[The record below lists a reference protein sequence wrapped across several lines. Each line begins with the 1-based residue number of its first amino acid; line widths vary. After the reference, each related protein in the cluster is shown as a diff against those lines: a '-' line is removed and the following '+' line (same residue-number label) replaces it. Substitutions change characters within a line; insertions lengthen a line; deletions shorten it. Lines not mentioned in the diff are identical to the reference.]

1 MLFVMLEFFTSSYY
15 FSLKFFYVDLLFFF
29 KIFIEFITIL
39 LYFMS
44 WLFGI
49 EACGIPVPQ
58 PGIKPVP
65 SALDGE
71 VLTTGPPGK
80 SLTTSSCFTILQ
92 CFPIRHQYFL
102 YAASMPPDATHLLFC
117 TLSH

>member
-1 MLFVMLEFFTSSYY
+1 MF
-15 FSLKFFYVDLLFFF
+15 
-29 KIFIEFITIL
+29 
-39 LYFMS
+39 
-44 WLFGI
+44 WLFGL

-65 SALDGE
+65 SALEAE

-92 CFPIRHQYFL
+92 YFPICQCDSSLML
-102 YAASMPPDATHLLFC
+102 YPVILTNLNQR
-117 TLSH
+117 